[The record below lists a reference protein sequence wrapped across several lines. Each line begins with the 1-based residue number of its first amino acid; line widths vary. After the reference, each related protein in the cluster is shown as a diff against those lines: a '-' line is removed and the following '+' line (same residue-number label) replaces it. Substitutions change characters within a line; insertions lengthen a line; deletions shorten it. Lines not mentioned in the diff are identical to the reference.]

1 MSPSVWDVMADEQRI
16 TDSVLPQHDAP
27 RLTGRTG
34 AASFSISATP
44 ASRICEQLHDVID
57 GKLFF
62 DQYTVDAM
70 CMRALLMI
78 GSIQRYFYDE
88 RPNDKASLLRD
99 LRGVLDELE
108 ESTFRDPK
116 IRSFFE
122 ETIRYLEKVS
132 TLDTIQRSE
141 WEHEELSEIARRI
154 PTMLC
159 QETRGYYKWLAR
171 TFEGPGDIV
180 ELGSWMGS
188 STACL
193 AEGLSQNQGR
203 QGKTIHV
210 FDSFIWLEWMKT
222 YTEDSELL
230 AANIRNGESFLE
242 YFWRYTG
249 PYRDLIQVHQAALKT
264 ETKQFA
270 VPALSWEAG
279 EIGILLMDF
288 AHDMAS
294 NEAMWRVFSPSFCSG
309 STIVVFNQF
318 GNIPAGE
325 VREFCRRKG
334 PELIPLHKPCSS
346 AKAFRYQSVA
356 Q

>member
-1 MSPSVWDVMADEQRI
+1 MANEHRI
-16 TDSVLPQHDAP
+16 ADSSLLQHDAP
-27 RLTGRTG
+27 RLVGCGSAESLPTSAT
-34 AASFSISATP
+34 AASSLY
-44 ASRICEQLHDVID
+44 EQVHDVID
-57 GKLFF
+57 GKRFF
-62 DQYTVDAM
+62 DSYTVDAM
-70 CMRALLMI
+70 CMRLLLAI
-78 GSIQRYFYDE
+78 GAIQSYFYDE
-88 RPNDKASLLRD
+88 RPEDKASLLRD

-108 ESTFRDPK
+108 ESKFRDPK

-122 ETIRYLEKVS
+122 ETIRYLEEVS
-132 TLDTIQRSE
+132 AVDTLQRPE
-141 WEHEELSEIARRI
+141 WECEELSDIARRI

-159 QETRGYYKWLAR
+159 HETRGYYKWLAR
-171 TFEGPGDIV
+171 TFDGPGDIV

-193 AEGLSQNQGR
+193 AEGLSQNRRR
-203 QGKTIHV
+203 QRKTIHV

-230 AANIRNGESFLE
+230 SANIRDGESFLQ
-242 YFWRYTG
+242 YFWRYAG
-249 PYRDLIQVHQAALKT
+249 VYRHLIQVHQAALQT
-264 ETKQFA
+264 ETNQFP
-270 VPALSWEAG
+270 VPALRWEAG
-279 EIGILLMDF
+279 EIGVLVMDF
-288 AHDMAS
+288 AHDRAS

-325 VREFCRRKG
+325 VREFCRNKG

-346 AKAFRYQSVA
+346 AKAFRYQAVV